1 MRLTAEMREEFNF
14 ITARLDA
21 IHNDFSN
28 TKEFS
33 NAPEIFLAVQ
43 SVYSE
48 ELNVHKIK
56 LEILF
61 AETDKKVQK
70 FIFSALISLYIYL
83 I

>member
-1 MRLTAEMREEFNF
+1 MRLTAEMREEFNV

-21 IHNDFSN
+21 LHKDFSN
-28 TKEFS
+28 TRKFS
-33 NAPEIFLAVQ
+33 NAPEIFLGVRR
-43 SVYSE
+43 VHSE

-70 FIFSALISLYIYL
+70 LIFLELISLYINL

>member
-14 ITARLDA
+14 ITARLDVL
-21 IHNDFSN
+21 HNDFSN
-28 TKEFS
+28 AREFS
-33 NAPEIFLAVQ
+33 NAPEIFLAVRR
-43 SVYSE
+43 VYSE
-48 ELNVHKIK
+48 ELNAHKIK

-70 FIFSALISLYIYL
+70 LIFRELISLCINL